1 MKQQFRITN
10 FRSETMSTISKAD
23 EIISEYG
30 GQKLTARQVYYQ
42 FVARDLIPN
51 TPRSYQNLTSVLTD
65 ARYAGLM
72 TQIKKLKPPPTP
84 AKVTDSRARA
94 YIRKYG
100 VQSLLRDGLPRRELY
115 RLLERA
121 IPGNV
126 DK

>member
-72 TQIKKLKPPPTP
+72 TQIKKFKPPPNP

-94 YIRKYG
+94 YIAKYG
-100 VQSLLRDGLPRRELY
+100 DQSWELRSEERRVGKEC
-115 RLLERA
+115 RS
-121 IPGNV
+121 
-126 DK
+126 